1 MNAIQ
6 NNSFS
11 VVIIGGG
18 LGGLAAGA
26 KLAREGKQVL
36 LIERNPTIGGCAR
49 VVPGRHFS
57 YEFSLHE
64 LFGMEKG
71 ALFRDIFEEFGLS
84 ERVELVRLPNFYR
97 AVLAGADITIPFGK
111 DEATASLRQAF
122 PSEERG
128 IGRFFKLLEAI
139 NRESNQWGRRD
150 CNSKIRFPL
159 FPIIY
164 PHLTRYANMTVGKY
178 LDATFS
184 GDQIKCA
191 LAALL
196 PWYHDDPYATSL
208 LCLAY
213 GHSSCFLGGGFYP
226 KGGSQK
232 LSDELGRIITVHGG
246 TILVNHSVQEIVV
259 RNGRAC
265 GVVYHQNNASSEVAS
280 VHAEKVIANAAFPHV
295 ANDLLREPAKQKIL
309 SRIGRSIPGISF
321 LCVALKFRR
330 PMSELGNR
338 AYSTVVIHPKYS
350 TVPLFAE
357 GVKTS
362 DYAVKTFAFTD
373 YSIIDNGVAGGGQH
387 LGVLIVVDTLSQ
399 WEGLSNDA
407 CDAKKEMVATVL
419 IQRLNELLPGAKN
432 EVEAY
437 EVATPRTYY
446 EQTKN
451 PGGTPYGFAMIPKQ
465 VGVRMM
471 ANESPIKGLYFASA
485 WVRPG
490 AGYAGTIC
498 GGYNC
503 ARLVLKGFGK
513 MKEWN

>member
-1 MNAIQ
+1 MQSIQ
-6 NNSFS
+6 NKGVS

-36 LIERNPTIGGCAR
+36 LIDRNPAIGGCAR
-49 VVPGRHFS
+49 VVPGKHFS
-57 YEFSLHE
+57 YELSLHE
-64 LFGMEKG
+64 MFGMEKG
-71 ALFRDIFEEFGLS
+71 ALFRDIFAEFGLS
-84 ERVELVRLPNFYR
+84 ERVELVHLPNFYR
-97 AVLAGADITIPFGK
+97 AVSAGGDVTIPFGK
-111 DEATASLRQAF
+111 DEAAAVLRQAF

-139 NRESNQWGRRD
+139 NRESNQWVRRD
-150 CNSKIRFPL
+150 CNSKMRIPL

-164 PHLTRYANMTVGKY
+164 PHLTRYANLTVGKY

-184 GDQIKCA
+184 GNQIKYT

-208 LCLAY
+208 LYFAY
-213 GHSSCFLGGGFYP
+213 GHSSCFLGGGYYP

-232 LSDELGRIITVHGG
+232 LSDELGRIITDHGG
-246 TILVNHSVQEIVV
+246 TILVNHSVQEITV

-265 GVVYHQNNASSEVAS
+265 GVVYHPNNKSSEAVS

-295 ANDLLREPAKQKIL
+295 ANDLLRVPVNQKIL
-309 SRIGRSIPGISF
+309 SRIGGRIPGISF
-321 LCVALKFRR
+321 LSVALKFRR

-338 AYSTVVIHPKYS
+338 AYSTVVVHPKYS
-350 TVPLFAE
+350 AVPLSAE
-357 GVKTS
+357 GIRTS
-362 DYAVKTFAFTD
+362 DYSVKSFAFTD

-399 WEGLSNDA
+399 WEGLSQDA
-407 CDAKKEMVATVL
+407 YEAKKEKVAAVL

-432 EVEAY
+432 EIEAY
-437 EVATPRTYY
+437 EVVTPRTYY
-446 EQTKN
+446 EQTNN
-451 PGGTPYGFAMIPKQ
+451 PGGTPYGFAMIPAQ

-471 ANESPIKGLYFASA
+471 TNKSPIKGLYLASA

-490 AGYAGTIC
+490 AGFAGTIS

-503 ARLVLKGFGK
+503 AQQVLKK
-513 MKEWN
+513 LR